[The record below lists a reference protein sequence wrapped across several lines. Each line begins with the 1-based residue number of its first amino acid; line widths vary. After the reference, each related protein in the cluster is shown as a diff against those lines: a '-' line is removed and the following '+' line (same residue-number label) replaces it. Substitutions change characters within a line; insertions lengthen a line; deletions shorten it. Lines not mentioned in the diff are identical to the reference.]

1 MKTSNDPIVHRQRE
15 QQILQHMEKLLN
27 DERLRVDT
35 TQGRRPVTAFVRDV
49 TRSDHATDLKRLMS
63 EMNRPDRE
71 LQSQM
76 PVGEAL
82 EVALTQKKLLLL
94 TETVGRL
101 RLVCVS
107 PTKALIRGDDVAP
120 MDAGDVQKLLAAMP
134 PSLGGVPMTIVIVS
148 TSGFTM
154 DAHEAADRRSDRT
167 VILVEPNDAGGWTA
181 IAPVETKSI
190 ADLFDPEAE
199 EQKRQRI
206 RQQIEQSK
214 AELLSSGI
222 AADKIAARSLLPV
235 QLAEAELKEFARANP
250 GLAAKR
256 LDGRMVL
263 FREGSAPVLS
273 THKPETAGG
282 SDMPLLERVKA
293 LFARKGETE
302 KKISFLSER
311 RTALSQQRDR
321 AYEEMAQLEQQES
334 ALKRQFQEATGAITK
349 RRVTTQ
355 LLQLRKD
362 VDRRQQLL
370 SVLNQQVDVVS
381 THLHNLELVQQGQ
394 SAKLPDTDEI
404 TADAVRAEEML
415 AELQAD
421 SELTGTLSRAAT
433 SGMTDEEKALYDE
446 LEREA
451 NGGKEPS
458 EADATPMKSEPAI
471 RPATA
476 KVTTSAPSQAREE
489 PEPAPAPARRTEPE
503 AG

>member
-49 TRSDHATDLKRLMS
+49 TRSDRATDLKRLMS

-76 PVGEAL
+76 PIGEAL

-107 PTKALIRGDDVAP
+107 PTKGLIRGDDVSP
-120 MDAGDVQKLLAAMP
+120 MDGGDVQKLLAGMP

-167 VILVEPNDAGGWTA
+167 VILVEPNDAGGWSA

-214 AELLSSGI
+214 TELLSSGI
-222 AADKIAARSLLPV
+222 
-235 QLAEAELKEFARANP
+235 
-250 GLAAKR
+250 
-256 LDGRMVL
+256 
-263 FREGSAPVLS
+263 
-273 THKPETAGG
+273 
-282 SDMPLLERVKA
+282 
-293 LFARKGETE
+293 
-302 KKISFLSER
+302 
-311 RTALSQQRDR
+311 
-321 AYEEMAQLEQQES
+321 
-334 ALKRQFQEATGAITK
+334 
-349 RRVTTQ
+349 
-355 LLQLRKD
+355 
-362 VDRRQQLL
+362 
-370 SVLNQQVDVVS
+370 
-381 THLHNLELVQQGQ
+381 
-394 SAKLPDTDEI
+394 
-404 TADAVRAEEML
+404 
-415 AELQAD
+415 
-421 SELTGTLSRAAT
+421 
-433 SGMTDEEKALYDE
+433 
-446 LEREA
+446 
-451 NGGKEPS
+451 
-458 EADATPMKSEPAI
+458 
-471 RPATA
+471 
-476 KVTTSAPSQAREE
+476 
-489 PEPAPAPARRTEPE
+489 
-503 AG
+503 